1 MIERIIA
8 FCLQQRLMVIG
19 ATLAI
24 AVSGIIAFEE
34 LPVQAFPDVQNVFV
48 QVVTQDPGQA
58 PEEIE
63 KLISLPIERVMN
75 GLPHLMNMRSV
86 SIFGL

>member
-1 MIERIIA
+1 MIEHIIA

-24 AVSGIIAFEE
+24 AVSGVIAFEN

-48 QVVTQDPGQA
+48 
-58 PEEIE
+58 
-63 KLISLPIERVMN
+63 
-75 GLPHLMNMRSV
+75 GLA
-86 SIFGL
+86 G

>member
-34 LPVQAFPDVQNVFV
+34 LAGTGFSRRAKRFC
-48 QVVTQDPGQA
+48 TGCDP
-58 PEEIE
+58 
-63 KLISLPIERVMN
+63 IS
-75 GLPHLMNMRSV
+75 RSGAGRSGKTYIV
-86 SIFGL
+86 AD